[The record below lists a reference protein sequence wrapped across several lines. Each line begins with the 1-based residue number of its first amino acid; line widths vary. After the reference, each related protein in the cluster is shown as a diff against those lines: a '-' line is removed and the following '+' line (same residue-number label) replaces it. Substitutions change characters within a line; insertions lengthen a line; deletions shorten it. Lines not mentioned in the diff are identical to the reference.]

1 MATLEENLSPEVL
14 EKVKASLAVT
24 SKVKVT
30 TADTEAANDEVNVDA
45 FFGNISKE
53 DASLIRPED
62 IEKKDQEVSLAL
74 KECDALIQ
82 EADKFHQNFV
92 VRGNLELY
100 KLLSSIYA
108 FVLKVRLS
116 EYRHH
121 VMVAMISTL
130 KDRGI
135 KVQENT
141 SELMVIIK
149 YILGGDRKKAVN
161 YCRVLEIATKENL
174 AAKDLPDYITRRGG
188 IGQIYATE
196 LDCLNKHQGAKVQE
210 RRLDL
215 FREMLICKEWES
227 NFEVAYPND
236 AHLHSDEIDC
246 KRSDFVFLM
255 TRYDKSKG
263 VYKVLHAHKFGEKF
277 ENHIIR
283 FMTRG
288 TKMDV
293 EKLES
298 NLRNYC
304 QKLVDKKIVPDVIA
318 RIWQS
323 GRLQAK
329 IDKTIDAA

>member
-24 SKVKVT
+24 GKVKVIT
-30 TADTEAANDEVNVDA
+30 VDAEAASDEVNVDA

-108 FVLKVRLS
+108 FVLKVQLS
-116 EYRHH
+116 EYHHH

-161 YCRVLEIATKENL
+161 YARVLEIATKENL
-174 AAKDLPDYITRRGG
+174 AAKDLPDYISRRGG
-188 IGQIYATE
+188 ISQIYATE
-196 LDCLNKHQGAKVQE
+196 LDCLNNHQGVKVQE
-210 RRLDL
+210 KRIRL

-227 NFEVAYPND
+227 TFEVAYPND
-236 AHLHSDEIDC
+236 AHMHSDEIDC

-263 VYKVLHAHKFGEKF
+263 VYKVLHAHKFGERF
-277 ENHIIR
+277 ENQIIR
-283 FMTRG
+283 FMTHG
-288 TKMDV
+288 NKMDV
-293 EKLES
+293 DKLES

-304 QKLVDKKIVPDVIA
+304 QKLVSKKIVPDVIA

-323 GRLQAK
+323 GRLQVK
-329 IDKTIDAA
+329 TDKTVDAA